1 MAYAEA
7 TDVATRSG
15 RTLTSEETSLVET
28 RLEDAERRIKHRIP
42 DLADQIE
49 AEMID
54 VEDVKQVEAEAVLR
68 LVRNPDG
75 YISETDGTYGYQ
87 FSRELASGKLQI
99 LPEDWAVLGIT
110 APVAVLV
117 PTFTESLTTPTVNP
131 FMTGG

>member
-75 YISETDGTYGYQ
+75 
-87 FSRELASGKLQI
+87 
-99 LPEDWAVLGIT
+99 
-110 APVAVLV
+110 
-117 PTFTESLTTPTVNP
+117 
-131 FMTGG
+131 